1 MRYPEALDYLASV
14 ERLGIKLALQNISQ
28 VLAGLGDPQTRFP
41 AVLISGSNGKGSV
54 AAMLAAILARA
65 GYRTGL
71 YTSPHLVR
79 YEERIA
85 VDGRPVTPEAFAGAI
100 GRVRATV
107 DRLLADGTLTAH
119 PTHFEILTAA
129 AFAHFAGS
137 GVQAAVLEVG
147 MGGRLDATVLAVPR
161 LSIVTNVS
169 LEHTSY
175 LGATVPAIACEKAGI
190 LPEGGLLLAGESDPG
205 ALEVFR
211 ARAREQ
217 KGRLVELDRYATWGS
232 GDDGRWWV
240 ETPRRRHADLQLGLR
255 GPYQRRNAVLAVAAS
270 DLLEEIGFGVPE
282 EAIRGGLRRPDWPGR
297 FQIVEGSPR
306 MILDAAHNPAG
317 CAALREALEAH
328 GVQADRTTL
337 LFGVLRDKEH
347 AAMLKA
353 LAPAARRV
361 VVTRG
366 ASPRFRD
373 PHTLLSEVQGVG
385 MEALATDSAEE
396 GLRVAREAT
405 PPDGSICV
413 CGSLYLVG
421 DIMRLLGIEP
431 FPSA

>member
-28 VLAGLGDPQTRFP
+28 VLAALGDPQTRFP
-41 AVLISGSNGKGSV
+41 GVLISGSNGKGSV
-54 AAMLAAILARA
+54 AAMLAAILTRA
-65 GYRTGL
+65 GYRAGL

-85 VDGRPVTPEAFAGAI
+85 VDGRPVTAEVFAGAV
-100 GRVRATV
+100 GRVRETV
-107 DRLLADGTLTAH
+107 DRLLAEGTLTAH

-129 AFAHFAGS
+129 AFAHFAAA
-137 GVQAAVLEVG
+137 GVRAAVLEVG

-161 LSIVTNVS
+161 LSVVTNIS
-169 LEHTSY
+169 LEHTSF
-175 LGATVPAIACEKAGI
+175 LGTTVPAIAREKAGI
-190 LPEGGLLLAGESDPG
+190 LPEGGLLLSGESDPG

-211 ARAREQ
+211 ARAREVG
-217 KGRLVELDRYATWGS
+217 GRLVELDRYATWGA
-232 GDDGRWWV
+232 GEGGRWWV
-240 ETPRRRHADLQLGLR
+240 ETPRRRHPSLELGLQ

-270 DLLEEIGFGVPE
+270 DLLEEIGFGVPA
-282 EAIRGGLRRPDWPGR
+282 EAIRGGLRRPGWPGR

-306 MILDAAHNPAG
+306 MIFDAAHNPAG
-317 CAALREALEAH
+317 CAALREALEAS
-328 GVQADRTTL
+328 GLPADRVTL
-337 LFGVLRDKEH
+337 LFGVLRDKDH
-347 AAMLKA
+347 AIMLRA

-373 PHTLLSEVQGVG
+373 PHTLLPEAQGLG
-385 MEALATDSAEE
+385 MEVLATDSAEE
-396 GLRVAREAT
+396 GLRVARDAT
-405 PPDGSICV
+405 PPDGALCV

-421 DIMRLLGIEP
+421 DIMHLVGIEP
-431 FPSA
+431 FPSS